1 MGAEDRI
8 APLAC
13 QAGDPARSRGVDRLP
28 DPGPLH
34 LNPGETMTEPPASGP
49 RPPTPAESRETRA
62 RVAPWIERT
71 PARRWIPDRGVASL
85 PAGVQLFLK
94 LELFQRTGS
103 YKVRGALNNVL
114 RAEAETLRRG
124 VTAVSAGNHAI
135 SVAYAARAAGTT
147 AKVVMLSSANPAR
160 VARCRN
166 FGAEIEFAD
175 DGAAGFARMEEIAWQ
190 EGRLGIHPF
199 EGEATVFGTSTVGLE
214 VAEQLPDLDAL
225 VVPVGGGGLISG
237 TASIVKQ
244 LVPEC
249 RVYGVEPVGAASMRR
264 SLDAGEPAALDR
276 IDTIADSLGA
286 PHAAPY
292 SFGLVQR
299 YVDDVVLVDDDA
311 IRAALKALFVDAK
324 LVAEPASA
332 APLAAVCGPLRER
345 LEGCRVGLVLSGSN
359 IDLDTFSAHI
369 RASG

>member
-1 MGAEDRI
+1 MIES
-8 APLAC
+8 
-13 QAGDPARSRGVDRLP
+13 PA
-28 DPGPLH
+28 PGPR
-34 LNPGETMTEPPASGP
+34 A
-49 RPPTPAESRETRA
+49 PTPAQSRKTRV

-71 PARRWIPDRGVASL
+71 PVRRWIPDRGIASL
-85 PAGVQLFLK
+85 PAGIELFLK

-114 RAEAETLRRG
+114 CADAETLRRG

-135 SVAYAARAAGTT
+135 SVAYAAGAAGTT

-175 DGAAGFARMEEIAWQ
+175 DGASGFARMEEIARE
-190 EGRLGIHPF
+190 EGRLSIHPF
-199 EGEATVFGTSTVGLE
+199 EGEATVLGTSTVGLE

-225 VVPVGGGGLISG
+225 VVPIGGGGLISG
-237 TASIVKQ
+237 TASMVKQ
-244 LVPEC
+244 LAPAC
-249 RVYGVEPVGAASMRR
+249 SVYGVEPVGADSMRR
-264 SLDAGEPAALDR
+264 SLDAGEPVALDR

-292 SFGLVQR
+292 TFGLVQR

-311 IRAALKALFVDAK
+311 IRAALNALFLDAK

-332 APLAAVCGPLRER
+332 APLAAACGPLRER
-345 LEGCRVGLVLSGSN
+345 LEGRRVGLILSGSN
-359 IDLDTFSAHI
+359 IDLDTFAAHL
-369 RASG
+369 RTAG

>member
-13 QAGDPARSRGVDRLP
+13 QAGDPARPRGVDRLP

-71 PARRWIPDRGVASL
+71 PARRWVPDRGIASL
-85 PAGVQLFLK
+85 PEGIELFLK

-103 YKVRGALNNVL
+103 YKVRGALNNVFC
-114 RAEAETLRRG
+114 AEAETLRRG

-175 DGAAGFARMEEIAWQ
+175 DGAAGFARMEEIARQ
-190 EGRLGIHPF
+190 EGRLRIHPF

-214 VAEQLPDLDAL
+214 IAEQLPGLDAL
-225 VVPVGGGGLISG
+225 VVPIGGGGLISG
-237 TASIVKQ
+237 TSSIVKQ
-244 LVPEC
+244 LAPAC
-249 RVYGVEPVGAASMRR
+249 RVYGVEPVGADSMRR

-311 IRAALKALFVDAK
+311 IRAALKALFLDAK

-369 RASG
+369 RASR

>member
-1 MGAEDRI
+1 MAD
-8 APLAC
+8 PM
-13 QAGDPARSRGVDRLP
+13 AGELQG
-28 DPGPLH
+28 
-34 LNPGETMTEPPASGP
+34 
-49 RPPTPAESRETRA
+49 PTPEQSRETRA
-62 RVAPWIERT
+62 RVARWIERT
-71 PARRWIPDRGVASL
+71 PVRRWVPDAGIAPL
-85 PAGVQLFLK
+85 PAGSEVFLK

-114 RAEAETLRRG
+114 CADAETLQRG

-147 AKVVMLSSANPAR
+147 ARVVMLSSANPAR

-166 FGAEIEFAD
+166 FGAEIELAD
-175 DGAAGFARMEEIAWQ
+175 DGASGFARMEEIARQ
-190 EGRLGIHPF
+190 EGRLAIHPF

-214 VAEQLPDLDAL
+214 VAEQLPDLDAI
-225 VVPVGGGGLISG
+225 VVPIGGGGLISG

-244 LVPEC
+244 LMPAC
-249 RVYGVEPVGAASMRR
+249 RVYGVEPVGADSMRR
-264 SLDAGEPAALDR
+264 SLDAGEPVALDR

-311 IRAALKALFVDAK
+311 IRAALKALFLDAK

-332 APLAAVCGPLRER
+332 APLAAACGPLRER
-345 LEGCRVGLVLSGSN
+345 LEGRRVGLILSGSN
-359 IDLDTFSAHI
+359 IDLDTFATHF
-369 RASG
+369 RAAG

>member
-1 MGAEDRI
+1 MAD
-8 APLAC
+8 PM
-13 QAGDPARSRGVDRLP
+13 AGELQG
-28 DPGPLH
+28 
-34 LNPGETMTEPPASGP
+34 
-49 RPPTPAESRETRA
+49 PTPEQSRETRA
-62 RVAPWIERT
+62 RVARWIERT
-71 PARRWIPDRGVASL
+71 PVRRWMPDPGIAPL
-85 PAGVQLFLK
+85 PAGTDIFLK

-114 RAEAETLRRG
+114 CADAETLQRG

-147 AKVVMLSSANPAR
+147 ARVVMLSSANPAR

-175 DGAAGFARMEEIAWQ
+175 DGASGFARMEEIARQ

-214 VAEQLPDLDAL
+214 IAEQLPDLDAI
-225 VVPVGGGGLISG
+225 VVPIGGGGLISG

-244 LVPEC
+244 LMPAC
-249 RVYGVEPVGAASMRR
+249 RVYGVEPVGADSMRR
-264 SLDAGEPAALDR
+264 SLDAGEPVALDR

-311 IRAALKALFVDAK
+311 IRAALKALFLDAK

-332 APLAAVCGPLRER
+332 APLAAACGPLRER
-345 LEGCRVGLVLSGSN
+345 LEGCRVGLILSGSN
-359 IDLDTFSAHI
+359 IDLDTFAVHF
-369 RASG
+369 RAAG

>member
-1 MGAEDRI
+1 MA
-8 APLAC
+8 
-13 QAGDPARSRGVDRLP
+13 DPMAVELQG
-28 DPGPLH
+28 
-34 LNPGETMTEPPASGP
+34 
-49 RPPTPAESRETRA
+49 PTPEQSRETRA

-71 PARRWIPDRGVASL
+71 PVRRWVPDPGIAPL
-85 PAGVQLFLK
+85 PAGSEVFLK

-114 RAEAETLRRG
+114 GADAETLQRG

-147 AKVVMLSSANPAR
+147 ARVVMLSSANPAR

-175 DGAAGFARMEEIAWQ
+175 DGATGFARMEEIARQ
-190 EGRLGIHPF
+190 EGRLAIHPF

-214 VAEQLPDLDAL
+214 IAEQLPAL
-225 VVPVGGGGLISG
+225 EAIVIPIGGGGLVSG
-237 TASIVKQ
+237 TASIMKQ
-244 LVPEC
+244 LAPAC
-249 RVYGVEPVGAASMRR
+249 TVYGVEPVGADSMRR
-264 SLDAGEPAALDR
+264 SLDAGEPVALDR

-311 IRAALKALFVDAK
+311 IRAALKALFLDAK

-332 APLAAVCGPLRER
+332 APLAAACGPLRER
-345 LEGCRVGLVLSGSN
+345 LEGRRVGLVLSGSN
-359 IDLDTFSAHI
+359 IDLDTFAAHFQ
-369 RASG
+369 AAA

>member
-1 MGAEDRI
+1 MIG
-8 APLAC
+8 
-13 QAGDPARSRGVDRLP
+13 
-28 DPGPLH
+28 
-34 LNPGETMTEPPASGP
+34 PPAASL
-49 RPPTPAESRETRA
+49 RPPTPTRSRETRA

-71 PARRWIPDRGVASL
+71 PVRRWIPDRGVASL
-85 PAGVQLFLK
+85 PAGVELFLK

-114 RAEAETLRRG
+114 GADAETLRRG

-166 FGAEIEFAD
+166 FGAEIEFAE
-175 DGAAGFARMEEIAWQ
+175 DGAGGFSRMEEIARQ

-199 EGEATVFGTSTVGLE
+199 EGEATVLGTSTVGLE
-214 VAEQLPDLDAL
+214 VTEQLPDLDAL
-225 VVPVGGGGLISG
+225 VVPIGGGGLISG
-237 TASIVKQ
+237 TSSIVKQ
-244 LVPEC
+244 LVPAC
-249 RVYGVEPVGAASMRR
+249 AVYGVEPVGADSMRR
-264 SLDAGEPAALDR
+264 SLDAGEPVVLDR

-311 IRAALKALFVDAK
+311 IRAALKALFLDAK

-345 LEGCRVGLVLSGSN
+345 LEGRRVGLILSGSN
-359 IDLDTFSAHI
+359 IDLDTFGAHM
-369 RASG
+369 RAAG

>member
-1 MGAEDRI
+1 
-8 APLAC
+8 
-13 QAGDPARSRGVDRLP
+13 
-28 DPGPLH
+28 
-34 LNPGETMTEPPASGP
+34 MTEPPASGP

-264 SLDAGEPAALDR
+264 SLDA
-276 IDTIADSLGA
+276 
-286 PHAAPY
+286 
-292 SFGLVQR
+292 
-299 YVDDVVLVDDDA
+299 
-311 IRAALKALFVDAK
+311 LKALFVDAK

>member
-1 MGAEDRI
+1 
-8 APLAC
+8 
-13 QAGDPARSRGVDRLP
+13 
-28 DPGPLH
+28 
-34 LNPGETMTEPPASGP
+34 MTESPTPGR
-49 RPPTPAESRETRA
+49 RPPTPAQSRKTRA

-71 PARRWIPDRGVASL
+71 PVRRWIPDRGIASL
-85 PAGVQLFLK
+85 PAGIELFLK

-114 RAEAETLRRG
+114 CADAETLQRG
-124 VTAVSAGNHAI
+124 VTAVSAGNHAV
-135 SVAYAARAAGTT
+135 SVAYAARAADTT

-175 DGAAGFARMEEIAWQ
+175 DGASGFARMEEIARQ
-190 EGRLGIHPF
+190 EGRLEIHPF

-225 VVPVGGGGLISG
+225 VVPIGGGGLISG

-244 LVPEC
+244 LAPVC
-249 RVYGVEPVGAASMRR
+249 SVYGVEPVGADSMRR
-264 SLDAGEPAALDR
+264 SLDAGEPVALDR

-292 SFGLVQR
+292 TFGLVQR

-311 IRAALKALFVDAK
+311 IRAALKALFLDAK

-332 APLAAVCGPLRER
+332 APLAATCGPLRER
-345 LEGCRVGLVLSGSN
+345 LEGRRVGLVLSGSN
-359 IDLDTFSAHI
+359 IDLDTFGTHI
-369 RASG
+369 RAAG

>member
-1 MGAEDRI
+1 MTDS
-8 APLAC
+8 
-13 QAGDPARSRGVDRLP
+13 PAR
-28 DPGPLH
+28 PGR
-34 LNPGETMTEPPASGP
+34 T
-49 RPPTPAESRETRA
+49 PTPESSRETWA
-62 RVAPWIERT
+62 RIDPWIERT
-71 PARRWIPDRGVASL
+71 PVRRWIPDRGVVSL
-85 PAGVQLFLK
+85 PEGSELFLK

-114 RAEAETLRRG
+114 AADAETLRRG

-135 SVAYAARAAGTT
+135 SVAYAAQSVGTT

-166 FGAEIEFAD
+166 FGAEVEFAG
-175 DGAAGFARMEEIAWQ
+175 DGTRGFERMEEIARE
-190 EGRLGIHPF
+190 EGRLTIHPF
-199 EGEATVFGTSTVGLE
+199 EGEATVLGTSTVGLE

-225 VVPVGGGGLISG
+225 VVPIGGGGLISG
-237 TASIVKQ
+237 TSSIVKQ
-244 LVPEC
+244 LAPAC
-249 RVYGVEPVGAASMRR
+249 RVYGVEPVGADSMRR
-264 SLDAGEPAALDR
+264 SLDAGEPVALDR

-311 IRAALKALFVDAK
+311 IRAAMRALFLDAK

-332 APLAAVCGPLRER
+332 APLAAACGPLRER
-345 LEGCRVGLVLSGSN
+345 LAGLRAGLVLSGSN
-359 IDLDTFSAHI
+359 IDLDTFAAHI
-369 RASG
+369 RAGG